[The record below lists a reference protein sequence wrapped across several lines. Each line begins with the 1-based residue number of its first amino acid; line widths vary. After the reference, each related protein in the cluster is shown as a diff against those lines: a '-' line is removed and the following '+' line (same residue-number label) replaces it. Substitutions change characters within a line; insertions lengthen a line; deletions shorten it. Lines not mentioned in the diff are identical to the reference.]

1 MLMLDAVVDCFI
13 ILLTMSLNIFLNVV
27 LFNWDAIF
35 SVDFTVVRV
44 LHVFVISEQCDQYYG
59 NITRLYMNTLI
70 TVDD

>member
-1 MLMLDAVVDCFI
+1 MLMLDVVVDCFI

-44 LHVFVISEQCDQYYG
+44 LHVFVISKQCDQYYG